1 MLRVVYENE
10 PFTAPP
16 DHVAHLARRLGGNL
30 QVSPEGLRIIRVA
43 GSLRLPDGSILMVRS
58 RKAPLA
64 SLLTWAAY
72 AYPELEALRHLSL
85 TRLGGDEGD
94 VAAALAR
101 VLCDELSQAVQRSGL
116 LRHYR
121 RQQQVSPVIR
131 GRIDFARMSRM
142 GANLAQVPCIV
153 FARLPNTPLNGLFAA
168 ALDAIRRDSSM
179 RAAAGPSLGTLTAIF
194 ADVQPR
200 IDHEL
205 VAGKLPLSRLERP
218 FEASLALALLL
229 TGAHGLREGSSVRG
243 LAFLINL
250 ANLFE
255 RSVARALVHE
265 ISGARAKV
273 PLHYHRGRLGAVGK
287 PAGSMEI
294 DVLLP
299 GLDRGRPVVVDAK
312 YKHAPQSAN
321 LQQIVSYCWMTGAR
335 QAVLVFPAGLLRDR
349 QPFHYRSVDG
359 STVVVHLVEL
369 DTDASSID
377 GWRTAGRAL
386 AERIR
391 EATLGLAR

>member
-10 PFTAPP
+10 PFTATP
-16 DHVAHLARRLGGNL
+16 DHTAHLARRLGGNL
-30 QVSPEGLRIIRVA
+30 LVGPEGLRIIRVA
-43 GSLRLPDGSILMVRS
+43 GSLRLPDGSILAVRS

-72 AYPELEALRHLSL
+72 AYPELEALRHLGL
-85 TRLGGDEGD
+85 TRSGGDEGD

-101 VLCDELSQAVQRSGL
+101 VLCDELSQAVQSSGL

-168 ALDAIRRDSSM
+168 ALDAVRRDPSM

-200 IDHEL
+200 IDHDL
-205 VAGKLPLSRLERP
+205 VTGKLPLSRLERP

-229 TGAHGLREGSSVRG
+229 TSAHGLREGSSVRG

-255 RSVARALVHE
+255 RTVARALINE
-265 ISGARAKV
+265 IPHARAKV
-273 PLHYHRGRLGAVGK
+273 PLHYHRGVASK

-312 YKHAPQSAN
+312 YKHTPQSAN
-321 LQQIVSYCWMTGAR
+321 LQQIVSYCWLTGAR
-335 QAVLVFPAGLLRDR
+335 QAALVFPAGMLRDR

-359 STVVVHLVEL
+359 STVTVHLVEL
-369 DTDASSID
+369 DTEATSIE
-377 GWRTAGRAL
+377 GWRTAGRVL

-391 EATLGLAR
+391 EVAAG